1 MSLGNQKDQITFV
14 FECYASWQML
24 VVLSE
29 NGCVRILKKKLVN
42 FS

>member
-1 MSLGNQKDQITFV
+1 MSLDNQKDQITLI
-14 FECYASWQML
+14 FECCASWQML

-29 NGCVRILKKKLVN
+29 NGCVRILKKQLVN